1 MHHVSSAD
9 INMLW
14 GFAPVPTAVPLQ
26 ATHLEQAELR
36 AAGPGGGLATR
47 SYLGGLLPESLLYVL
62 QVRCWLGEHSCSD
75 A

>member
-1 MHHVSSAD
+1 VKNVSICWHIGLLPSLVTTQA
-9 INMLW
+9 
-14 GFAPVPTAVPLQ
+14 AVCWQ

-36 AAGPGGGLATR
+36 AAMAGGGLAGR

-62 QVRCWLGEHSCSD
+62 QVQ